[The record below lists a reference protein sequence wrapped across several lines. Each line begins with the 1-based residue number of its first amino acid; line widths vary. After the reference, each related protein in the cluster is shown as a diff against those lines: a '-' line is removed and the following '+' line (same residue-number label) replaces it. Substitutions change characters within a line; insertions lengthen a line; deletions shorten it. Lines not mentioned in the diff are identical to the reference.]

1 MTDKISNIN
10 GPINGANIQTQNKG
24 VKGSGSESGVAS
36 TASSNKINVDQV
48 DIKSAQTLE
57 KIRESLASQPVV
69 DREKVE
75 SIKLALQDGT
85 YKINSENIATK
96 LIEFEQLLK

>member
-1 MTDKISNIN
+1 MSDKISNIN
-10 GPINGANIQTQNKG
+10 GPINGANIQTPNQG
-24 VKGSGSESGVAS
+24 VKGSGADSGVAG
-36 TASSNKINVDQV
+36 TVPSNKVNVDQI
-48 DIKSAQTLE
+48 DISSAQTLE

-75 SIKLALQDGT
+75 SIKQALQDGT